1 MKIQSRLF
9 LMLMISIL
17 AIFVVACVPDDVKD
31 SNESKAKTTD
41 EDASEETDQGGN
53 LIIGTTSGPTLFNPF
68 YSTDTSSMTI
78 EGFIYSGLITVDR
91 EFNPEGDLAKDWEF
105 SEDGKTWTFY
115 LREDVKWHDGEDFTA
130 DDVVFTYN
138 IPLSE
143 DYNGPRGYTYED
155 IEEVKKIDDYTVEFQ
170 LAEPS
175 APFLPIAM
183 QSGILPK
190 HILEDVPISEL
201 GENEFNTKSPIGT
214 GPFKFDEWAEGQY
227 IRLEAFD
234 DYHFGRPK
242 VDTLTTKIVP
252 DSNSLMAQLQ
262 AGDINYTSV
271 SPENIEVAQK
281 MEEDGIVTLQSG
293 PSNSW
298 EYIIWNLRNPLFQD
312 KKVRHALTHALD
324 KEAILEAVIHGQGQV
339 ADGPGS
345 PANWA
350 FNPDVPKF
358 EYNMEQARELL
369 AEAGWKMGDD
379 GILEKDG
386 EKFSFTIKTS
396 QGESREKVAV
406 VAQQQYK
413 EIGIEVDIEVMEWSA
428 FVEDTGPPNWNFD
441 AQVSGMSIGSDPD
454 PSYFWHSKE
463 IESGLNYSAYSNPEV
478 DELLDKNTKVL
489 DQEKRAEIIRK
500 ADAIVAE
507 DQPVTFLYYPDGHL
521 AHSTNLIGPEYS
533 AANSYYKIYEWHF
546 EKD

>member
-1 MKIQSRLF
+1 MKIKLHFF
-9 LMLMISIL
+9 LILMVSIL
-17 AIFVVACVPDDVKD
+17 AIFVVACVPDDVND
-31 SNESKAKTTD
+31 SNESKAEGTD
-41 EDASEETDQGGN
+41 ESTPEDSDQGGN

-78 EGFIYSGLITVDR
+78 EGFIYSGLVTVDG

-105 SEDGKTWTFY
+105 SEGGKTWTFY

-143 DYNGPRGYTYED
+143 DYNGLRCYNYED
-155 IEEVKKIDDYTVEFQ
+155 IKEVKKIDYSTVDFQ
-170 LAEPS
+170 LTAPS
-175 APFLPIAM
+175 APFIPIAM
-183 QSGILPK
+183 QSGILPQ

-201 GENEFNTKSPIGT
+201 DENEFNTKSPIGT
-214 GPFKFDEWAEGQY
+214 GPFKFDEWAEGQH

-252 DSNSLMAQLQ
+252 DANSLMAQLQ

-293 PSNSW
+293 TSNSW

-324 KEAILEAVIHGQGQV
+324 KEEILESVTNGQGQV
-339 ADGPGS
+339 AHGPGS

-358 EYNMEQARELL
+358 EYNPEQVQKLL
-369 AEAGWKMGDD
+369 SEAGWEMGDD
-379 GILEKDG
+379 GILEKNG

-396 QGESREKVAV
+396 QGESREKIAV

-463 IESGLNYSAYSNPEV
+463 IESGLNYSAYSNQEV
-478 DELLDKNTKVL
+478 DELLDKNTKIL
-489 DQEKRAEIIRK
+489 EQEERAEIIGE
-500 ADAIVAE
+500 ADALVAE

-521 AHSTNLIGPEYS
+521 AHSTNLMGPEYS
-533 AANSYYKIYEWHF
+533 AAHSYYKIYEWHF